1 MNQYIFK
8 MNVNNKNYE
17 KYLNLKNI
25 NNHKIITIIGISIC
39 LFIYFP
45 KITFIIGIVICL
57 LLYIFKINININNV
71 IYEEFSYLLMNKCEF
86 IQSINYHKIS
96 SIIGNHNVNQDSYLY
111 LLLIENAYDS
121 CKDEYINYIKIGYT
135 NNNPKKEFYN
145 IYRDF
150 YPMGEIKILT
160 LIKTEK
166 AEFIEKKIKKE
177 LNSNLKEIINI
188 YSRTNQN
195 KSIESYSYDSL
206 YLIKCVLNFTLLE
219 YKNLI
224 YSYYVDEENEFVYNY
239 IRYIIDNE
247 IAHKIDISEYEM
259 DVK

>member
-57 LLYIFKINININNV
+57 LLYIFKINININNE
-71 IYEEFSYLLMNKCEF
+71 IYEESSNLLLNECEF

-188 YSRTNQN
+188 YSRTNHN
-195 KSIESYSYDSL
+195 KTIESYSYDSL

-224 YSYYVDEENEFVYNY
+224 YSYYVDEENELLYDD
-239 IRYIIDNE
+239 IKYIIDNE